1 MQRHYAHKH
10 KFLLVHD
17 SSFYSLF
24 IFIFFFLYSWPG
36 GPTEY
41 YMDHSEA
48 DTRKTAPSWLPLVK
62 DGQKIKV
69 SKA

>member
-1 MQRHYAHKH
+1 MQCHYAHKH

-24 IFIFFFLYSWPG
+24 IFIFLLYSWPG

-62 DGQKIKV
+62 DGQRIKV